1 MQWAHAIFVILI
13 VAVAWGAVFM
23 WTEVFEHVIRD
34 ALKLPADS
42 KTSKMILAVILTAVF
57 LFVLFLI
64 GGPQRIAAVIG
75 DPLAPA
81 PEPSTAPPPAPA
93 AGSSSTSTPS
103 LASNSI
109 DVGRDSHKRRTIA
122 FPRVR

>member
-57 LFVLFLI
+57 FVCSI
-64 GGPQRIAAVIG
+64 SHWRS
-75 DPLAPA
+75 
-81 PEPSTAPPPAPA
+81 STHRSSNWRSSCTSTRTFD
-93 AGSSSTSTPS
+93 GTTSCSSSRVI
-103 LASNSI
+103 I
-109 DVGRDSHKRRTIA
+109 DVDA
-122 FPRVR
+122 FARFQLY